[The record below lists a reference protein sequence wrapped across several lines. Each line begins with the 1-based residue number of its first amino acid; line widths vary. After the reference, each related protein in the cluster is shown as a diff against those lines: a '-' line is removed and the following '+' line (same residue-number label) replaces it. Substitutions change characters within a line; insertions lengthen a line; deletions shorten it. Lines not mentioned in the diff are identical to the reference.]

1 MVQIQYTMRRLIRLV
16 CHVPR
21 FTSRTIPWLNRIT
34 IPRCFVPALVG
45 VSVLCG
51 GCISSRKMA
60 PVLPDAPVAQVEF
73 SPLKIHKV
81 DGVSANLDKVD
92 GVKFSTMKDQM
103 KEVGWRGKWGDWTY
117 VFELTPGVHT
127 FEVTMHNASDIL
139 GFPLTIELNA
149 HAGHIY
155 RICAHNYDKVTTSLY
170 IEDVSTGE
178 VVSGHRPE
186 KVEAE
191 PRRAGRPAF

>member
-1 MVQIQYTMRRLIRLV
+1 
-16 CHVPR
+16 
-21 FTSRTIPWLNRIT
+21 
-34 IPRCFVPALVG
+34 
-45 VSVLCG
+45 
-51 GCISSRKMA
+51 MA

-73 SPLKIHKV
+73 SPLNIHKV
-81 DGVSANLDKVD
+81 EGIAADVDKVD
-92 GVKFSTMKDQM
+92 GVQFSTLKGRM
-103 KEVGWRGKWGDWTY
+103 KEVGWRGKWGNWTY

-127 FEVTMHNASDIL
+127 FEIIIHNGSDFP
-139 GFPLTIELNA
+139 GFPLTIDLNA
-149 HAGHIY
+149 HAGHLY

-186 KVEAE
+186 NVGVE